1 MRRTA
6 ELGFLLALALIL
18 SYVESLIPFSFGI
31 PGIKLGLP
39 NLIVLLL
46 LYDDTAGVE
55 NISAGYENGSQV
67 TKEKVLSKGARE
79 ALMVNAL
86 RIVLSGFLFSNLYAI
101 LYALSGA
108 ALSFAAM
115 LIGKKCGC
123 FSMIG
128 VSVLGGVFH
137 NMGQLI
143 VAMFVVE
150 TFAVAYYVPF
160 LIVAGTATGAL
171 LGVAG
176 MEVSPYLQ
184 RMPPR
189 SLS

>member
-1 MRRTA
+1 MRRTV

-46 LYDDTAGVE
+46 LYERAE
-55 NISAGYENGSQV
+55 
-67 TKEKVLSKGARE
+67 GARE
-79 ALMVNAL
+79 ALLVNAL
-86 RIVLSGFLFSNLYAI
+86 RIVLAGFLFSNLYTI

-108 ALSFAAM
+108 ALSFLAM
-115 LIGKKCGC
+115 LMGKKCGR

-137 NMGQLI
+137 NIGQMI
-143 VAMFVVE
+143 VAMLVVE
-150 TFAVAYYVPF
+150 TFAVSYYAPF
-160 LIVAGTATGAL
+160 LIAAGTVTGAL
-171 LGVAG
+171 LGFAG
-176 MEVSPYLQ
+176 MELVPYLR
-184 RMPPR
+184 RMSSR
-189 SLS
+189 SLP